1 MNFEGPIWANYEKQ
15 AFCVD
20 VCDGACSFGISSFEN
35 IRCCGVPGLK
45 FCCRFNIFLFVK
57 IIDWK
62 TFFPHKISD
71 CEVDLCV
78 VQHIFFVLISCMN
91 QKLNIMDATES

>member
-1 MNFEGPIWANYEKQ
+1 MKSKLFVLMFVMGHALL
-15 AFCVD
+15 AFLALKISD
-20 VCDGACSFGISSFEN
+20 VAEFLH
-35 IRCCGVPGLK
+35 GLK

-57 IIDWK
+57 IKYWK

-91 QKLNIMDATES
+91 QKLKIMDATES